1 MLKERPLAYD
11 LDDGGREEVGLI
23 ERVIRRDRGLECR
36 PHSSHPPHHVGRT
49 CHAAEIAAADTAV
62 GPGKPAP
69 AIPADNVSQPVA
81 ANNAF
86 WALNKRPEALPRGI
100 IGAQCRV

>member
-1 MLKERPLAYD
+1 MDLLSVCFVGFLKVFVSVCVFWVVVESVWA
-11 LDDGGREEVGLI
+11 GLFAA
-23 ERVIRRDRGLECR
+23 DF
-36 PHSSHPPHHVGRT
+36 PPHHVGRT

>member
-1 MLKERPLAYD
+1 M
-11 LDDGGREEVGLI
+11 DGQVRVPSHVEDVAEVVLFAN
-23 ERVIRRDRGLECR
+23 E
-36 PHSSHPPHHVGRT
+36 PPHHVGRT

-86 WALNKRPEALPRGI
+86 WALNKRPEALPQGI